1 MKLFKPKF
9 WSKKGNIFSIILLP
23 LTFLV
28 LIFIF
33 FKKKLIRPKKF
44 RIPIICVG
52 NIYIG
57 GTGKTPTSIFLAN
70 EISKSGKIPVIL
82 KKFYKNHNDENNLI
96 AANFKNFILSKNRLN
111 GIQEAE
117 NRKFDIVV
125 LDDGFQDY
133 AFEKNLN
140 ILCFNSEQL
149 IGNGFVLP
157 SGPLRESLNSLKK
170 AHIVLIN
177 GKKNLEFEKK
187 IFKENNNL
195 DIFYSYYKPINIDD
209 FRNKKLLAIAGIGNP
224 ENFFKLLEENN
235 LDLKD
240 KIIFP
245 DHHKFTKIEI
255 KNILKKANERDL
267 HIIMTEKDF
276 YKIED
281 FKSENLNYLKISL
294 EIKNKT
300 DFLKKLERLYV

>member
-1 MKLFKPKF
+1 M
-9 WSKKGNIFSIILLP
+9 
-23 LTFLV
+23 
-28 LIFIF
+28 
-33 FKKKLIRPKKF
+33 
-44 RIPIICVG
+44 
-52 NIYIG
+52 
-57 GTGKTPTSIFLAN
+57 
-70 EISKSGKIPVIL
+70 
-82 KKFYKNHNDENNLI
+82 I
-96 AANFKNFILSKNRLN
+96 AANFKNFILKKNRLD
-111 GIQEAE
+111 GVQEAE
-117 NRKFDIVV
+117 NQGFDIVI

-133 AFEKNLN
+133 WFEKDLN
-140 ILCFNSEQL
+140 ILCFNSDQL
-149 IGNGFVLP
+149 IGNGLVLP
-157 SGPLRESLNSLKK
+157 SGPLRESLDSIRK
-170 AHIVLIN
+170 AHIILIN
-177 GKKNLEFEKK
+177 GNQNLEFEKK

-235 LDLKD
+235 LDLRD

-255 KNILKKANERDL
+255 KNILKKAKERDL

-281 FKSENLNYLKISL
+281 FRSENLNYLKISL

>member
-177 GKKNLEFEKK
+177 GKK
-187 IFKENNNL
+187 I
-195 DIFYSYYKPINIDD
+195 
-209 FRNKKLLAIAGIGNP
+209 
-224 ENFFKLLEENN
+224 
-235 LDLKD
+235 
-240 KIIFP
+240 
-245 DHHKFTKIEI
+245 
-255 KNILKKANERDL
+255 
-267 HIIMTEKDF
+267 
-276 YKIED
+276 
-281 FKSENLNYLKISL
+281 
-294 EIKNKT
+294 
-300 DFLKKLERLYV
+300 